1 MADARKGEHHANRA
15 REMLRQGRLVDAERE
30 LRAAVASDP
39 TRGDWMLNLGWTL
52 EAIGKLDEALQLYR
66 QSCSLLPTAR
76 DPRLA
81 EGLVLAKL
89 ARHEEAATAFEST
102 LKVDPKC
109 ETAVSMLIRSL
120 ALAGRHEEA
129 ETAYYLALHS
139 IERPATSHLEIA
151 RSLLARGDLKRAEH
165 CYRRAVAEGP
175 SLAGARIELARVLAL
190 AGRLDDT
197 APLLAE
203 EFRRGGVPSPLA
215 LEGVRI
221 HLAAGRTA
229 EAGQILDQL
238 ARTEPS
244 NPRLHLLLARAMRRR
259 GDLVRAARHVE
270 IGAKLSS
277 DVPGLA
283 YEAAL
288 LGLLRGERTT
298 ARDVL
303 AKEFAARPLDRPGI
317 NVDRIDAL
325 ELVRAFLDTG
335 LVDEASRTFRAR
347 FGTEV
352 RRDHGHDVEVLRVG
366 ARLSLIAG
374 DFREGRARTRRL
386 LRLVPDSIDA
396 LHNLALLALRR
407 GELDV
412 AHGWLARARTTHPAD
427 PGLRKLRALYWWKR
441 ALKLLGR

>member
-1 MADARKGEHHANRA
+1 MADMRKGEHHANRA
-15 REMLRQGRLVDAERE
+15 REMLRQGRLADAERE

-52 EAIGKLDEALQLYR
+52 EATGKLDEALQLYR

-89 ARHEEAATAFEST
+89 ARHDEAATAFEST

-120 ALAGRHEEA
+120 AIAGKHEEA

-139 IERPATSHLEIA
+139 IDRPATSHLEIA

-175 SLAGARIELARVLAL
+175 TLSGARVELARVLAL

-203 EFRRGGVPSPLA
+203 EFRRGGLPTPLA
-215 LEGVRI
+215 LEAVRI
-221 HLAAGRTA
+221 HLAAGRTS

-259 GDLVRAARHVE
+259 GDLVRATRHAD
-270 IGAKLSS
+270 IGSKLAN
-277 DVPGLA
+277 DLPGLA

-288 LGLLRGERTT
+288 IGLARGQRAKAQE
-298 ARDVL
+298 VL

-317 NVDRIDAL
+317 SVDRIDAL

-335 LVDEASRTFRAR
+335 LVDEAARTFTAR
-347 FGTEV
+347 FGTNV
-352 RRDHGHDVEVLRVG
+352 RRDHSRDAEVLRVG
-366 ARLSLIAG
+366 GRLALVQG
-374 DFREGRARTRRL
+374 DLREGRARTRRL

-396 LHNLALLALRR
+396 LHNLALLAIRR

-412 AHGWLARARTTHPAD
+412 ARGWLARGQAAHPTD
-427 PGLRKLRALYWWKR
+427 PGLRKLRTLWWWKR
-441 ALKLLGR
+441 ALKSLGL